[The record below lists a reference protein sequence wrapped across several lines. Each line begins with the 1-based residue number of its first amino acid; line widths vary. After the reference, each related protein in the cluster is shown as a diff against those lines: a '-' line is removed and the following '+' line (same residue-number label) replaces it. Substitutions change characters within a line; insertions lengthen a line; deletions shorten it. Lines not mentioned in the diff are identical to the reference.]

1 VPAPLQDP
9 TVELVDQNG
18 VVINSNDDFG
28 TSPQLAE
35 ITSRGLAP
43 SDPRESALFH
53 TVSPAN
59 YTAIVRGKNNTT
71 GVGLVEVY
79 NVE

>member
-1 VPAPLQDP
+1 
-9 TVELVDQNG
+9 
-18 VVINSNDDFG
+18 VINSNDDFG

-35 ITSRGLAP
+35 IESRGLAP
-43 SDPRESALFH
+43 EDERESALFH
-53 TVSPAN
+53 TVSPGN
-59 YTAIVRGKNNTT
+59 YTAIMRGKSNTT